1 MSTVPQTPRFA
12 RTLKTRHIQFIAIG
26 GAIGAGLFL
35 GSGQAIA
42 QAGPSV
48 LLAYAMAG
56 LAVFLMARA
65 LGELTLNRPSVPA
78 FTSHVD
84 DLVGHWA
91 GFISGWSYW
100 LIWVLVGIAEITAAG
115 VFVKFWAPDFPQW
128 ITALITLAGL
138 FLANRFGVRLF
149 GEIEFALTLI
159 KVAAIG
165 LLILGGAALVV
176 FGFGATS
183 QGASLDNLW
192 RHGGLFPFG
201 MAGLLAVIPT
211 ALFSFGGTELVGV
224 TAAEAEDPDK
234 SVPKA
239 INGVIVRILLFYV
252 GSLAVIMA
260 VTPWNGIPAD
270 ESPFVAVLE
279 KIGLSGAAGVIN
291 FVVLSAVISSCN
303 SGIYATGRVL
313 SDLASRGQAPALLAR
328 NNKRQLPA
336 NAITASTLA
345 MLVGVGLNYTF
356 PEQVFGYV
364 MSLVAAL
371 LLWTWLMVVLAHFRF
386 RRGLKPEERKTT
398 RFPTPFY
405 PVSNL
410 IVIAFI
416 ALVTI
421 VMAIEPASRPTFYT
435 AVIWFASLGAIYAVV
450 VRRKA

>member
-1 MSTVPQTPRFA
+1 MTTQTPRFA

-48 LLAYAMAG
+48 LIAYAMAG

-65 LGELTLNRPSVPA
+65 LGELTLNRPAVPA

-128 ITALITLAGL
+128 ITALITLVGL
-138 FLANRFGVRLF
+138 YLANRFGVRLF
-149 GEIEFALTLI
+149 GEIEFGLTLI
-159 KVAAIG
+159 KVAAIA
-165 LLILGGAALVV
+165 LLILGGAALVL
-176 FGFGATS
+176 FGFGVAGE
-183 QGASLDNLW
+183 GASFTNLW

-201 MAGLLAVIPT
+201 VAGLLAVIPT

-224 TAAEAEDPDK
+224 TAAEAEDPER
-234 SVPKA
+234 SLPKA
-239 INGVIVRILLFYV
+239 INGVIIRILLFYV

-260 VTPWNGIPAD
+260 VTPWSGIPAH
-270 ESPFVAVLE
+270 ESPFVAVLQ

-303 SGIYATGRVL
+303 SGIFATGRVL
-313 SDLASRGQAPALLAR
+313 SALATRGQAPRALAH
-328 NNKRQLPA
+328 NNARQLPA
-336 NAITASTLA
+336 NAITVSTLA
-345 MLVGVGLNYTF
+345 MLVGVGLNYAF
-356 PEQVFGYV
+356 PEKVFGYV

-371 LLWTWLMVVLAHFRF
+371 LLWTWLMVVLAHFAH
-386 RRGLKPEERKTT
+386 RRRLTAEQRAAV

-405 PVSNL
+405 PLSNW
-410 IVIAFI
+410 IVVAFI
-416 ALVTI
+416 ALVTV
-421 VMAIEPASRPTFYT
+421 VMAVDPGSRPTFYT
-435 AVIWFASLGAIYAVV
+435 AVVWFSALGAIYALA
-450 VRRKA
+450 VRKR